1 MITSDVLHYVF
12 YRDGREEEKIN
23 RTTGATRKFG
33 GGQAMF
39 RQET

>member
-1 MITSDVLHYVF
+1 MITYDALHYVF
-12 YRDGREEEKIN
+12 YRNGREEEKIS
-23 RTTGATRKFG
+23 RTGATRKFG